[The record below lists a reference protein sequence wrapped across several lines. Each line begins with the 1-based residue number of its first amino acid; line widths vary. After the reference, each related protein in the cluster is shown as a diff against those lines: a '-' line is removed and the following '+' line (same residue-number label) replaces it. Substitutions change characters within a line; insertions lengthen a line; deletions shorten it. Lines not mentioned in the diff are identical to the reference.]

1 MEALNNKNKEH
12 FFQFVET
19 RLKDETYIFDDT
31 EAVVEYSIHRA
42 EPENDIQPEI
52 NIEAVIPVDGEGNL
66 SDEDLLSLLYP
77 EAIDRIRTEIIEE
90 LV

>member
-1 MEALNNKNKEH
+1 MEALNLKNPTI

-31 EAVVEYSIHRA
+31 EALVEYTIQRA
-42 EPENDIQPEI
+42 EPEHNIPAEI
-52 NIEAVIPVDGEGNL
+52 NIEAVIPVIDEGNL
-66 SDEDLLSLLYP
+66 SDEDLLLLLYP
-77 EAIDRIRTEIIEE
+77 EAIDRIKTEIIEE